1 MNYSGKP
8 SNIQVLNNLKSKPK
22 LYNHNHI
29 IINKENKN
37 SSFLQYIQSKLAHKM
52 KENKK
57 SQSISLVFKK
67 GNNSINSSQ
76 LFTFKKIYPLHPI
89 KSRIQKQIQ
98 RYNIRNNKSSNTM
111 YLSKPNSTFHSSV
124 PSPKK
129 HMKNRSLLDL
139 NNFSTKINCNSDE
152 QEINDD
158 VQKDLKVLIFLLNCR
173 IMRIFY
179 INYIQKIQKLLIL
192 NYLKFL
198 RTLWEVKIKIL
209 III

>member
-8 SNIQVLNNLKSKPK
+8 SNIQVISNLKTKPK
-22 LYNHNHI
+22 LYYHNHI
-29 IINKENKN
+29 ILNKESKN

-76 LFTFKKIYPLHPI
+76 LFTFKKISPLLPI
-89 KSRIQKQIQ
+89 KSRIQ
-98 RYNIRNNKSSNTM
+98 RYNFKNSKSSNTM

-129 HMKNRSLLDL
+129 YMKNRSLLDL

-152 QEINDD
+152 VEINNE
-158 VQKDLKVLIFLLNCR
+158 VQKDLKVLF
-173 IMRIFY
+173 
-179 INYIQKIQKLLIL
+179 
-192 NYLKFL
+192 
-198 RTLWEVKIKIL
+198 IL
-209 III
+209 IYLEL